1 MRQRPLRLVPSS
13 NPANCA
19 PEVSVTHPDPPYLRI
34 VAEIRQRIDT
44 GELGAGDQVPS
55 TRQIMR
61 QWGVAMATASKVLT
75 VLRQEGLVR
84 AEPGRGTVV
93 VGDRERGT
101 RPGPAG
107 TASPRTPPRTAG
119 RAEPELTQRHI
130 VRAAIEIADVEGL
143 PATTMRRLATELR
156 VATMSLYRH
165 VRGKDHL
172 VVLMADTAFGEDDLP
187 DPAPSGWRA
196 QLEYLCRLQ
205 WSIYRRHPW
214 LSQVVSLTR
223 PLLAPNAMA
232 HTEWAMR
239 AVSGRGLDLDTVIH
253 IAATTAN
260 YVRGT
265 AVNLEREAEAEQDTG
280 ITDDEWMRTRGA
292 AVTAMFSAG
301 EFPLIA
307 SSATRPDV
315 DLNLDSL
322 FEFGLQRL
330 LDGMVPL
337 FPPPNP

>member
-1 MRQRPLRLVPSS
+1 MTR
-13 NPANCA
+13 
-19 PEVSVTHPDPPYLRI
+19 PDPPYLRI
-34 VAEIRQRIDT
+34 VAEIRQRIST
-44 GELGAGDQVPS
+44 GELGAGDQIPS

-93 VGDRERGT
+93 VGDQG
-101 RPGPAG
+101 RPHPGSAG
-107 TASPRTPPRTAG
+107 AAPPRATRRRSAG
-119 RAEPELTQRHI
+119 GAEPELTQQHV
-130 VRAAIEIADVEGL
+130 VRTAIEVADAEGL

-172 VVLMADTAFGEDDLP
+172 VVLMADAAFGEDDLP

-196 QLEYLCRLQ
+196 QLEYVCRLQ

-239 AVSGRGLDLDTVIH
+239 AVSGHGLDLDTVIH

-280 ITDDEWMRTRGA
+280 VTDDEWMRTRGA
-292 AVTAMFSAG
+292 AVAAMFNAG
-301 EFPLIA
+301 AFPLLA
-307 SSATRPDV
+307 SSANRPDV

-337 FPPPNP
+337 FRPQPSR

>member
-1 MRQRPLRLVPSS
+1 MTR
-13 NPANCA
+13 
-19 PEVSVTHPDPPYLRI
+19 PDPPYLRI
-34 VAEIRQRIDT
+34 VAEIRRRIGA

-55 TRQIMR
+55 TRQIMQ

-75 VLRQEGLVR
+75 VLRHEGLVR

-93 VGDRERGT
+93 VGGPERP
-101 RPGPAG
+101 RPDPAG
-107 TASPRTPPRTAG
+107 ALSTRTPRRRSTGRT
-119 RAEPELTQRHI
+119 ESELTQPHV
-130 VRAAIEIADVEGL
+130 VRAAIEIADTEGL
-143 PATTMRRLATELR
+143 PATTMRRLATELQ

-172 VVLMADTAFGEDDLP
+172 VVLMADAAFGEAELP

-196 QLEYLCRLQ
+196 QLEYVCRLQ

-232 HTEWAMR
+232 HTEWTMR
-239 AVSGRGLDLDTVIH
+239 AVSGRGLDLGTVIH
-253 IAATTAN
+253 VAATTAN

-280 ITDDEWMRTRGA
+280 ITDDEWMRTRSA
-292 AVTAMFSAG
+292 AVAAMFSAG
-301 EFPLIA
+301 AFPLLA
-307 SSATRPDV
+307 SSANRPDV

-330 LDGMVPL
+330 LDGMAPL
-337 FPPPNP
+337 FRP